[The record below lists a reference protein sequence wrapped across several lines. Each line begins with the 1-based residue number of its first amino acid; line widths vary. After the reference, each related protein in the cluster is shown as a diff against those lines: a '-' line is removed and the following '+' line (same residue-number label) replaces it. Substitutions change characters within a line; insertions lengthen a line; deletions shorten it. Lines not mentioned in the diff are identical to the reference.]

1 MKLIHFLKQ
10 IKNRMKMIK
19 VSDFI
24 ANYLAENEQTAKD
37 IFMVSGGGNMHIIDS
52 IGKENRLN
60 YVCNHHEQACAIAA
74 EGYARVSNK
83 TGIAVVTT
91 GPGGTNAITG
101 VLGAWTDSIP
111 VLIISGQVK
120 FITTIASQPELQLR
134 QLGDQEINIVDIV
147 NPITKYAEMV
157 VDKNKIKY
165 HLQKAIYLATSG
177 RPGPVWLDIPLDIQG
192 ALINESDLEEFIP
205 ESMPAYDTQISQ
217 VVDALNKAERPVII
231 AGNGITLSGANDDFL
246 ALVEKLNIP
255 VIATFA
261 RYDILKENNPYYFG
275 RSGTVGHRAG
285 NFVVQNSDLVIAI
298 GARLNIRAISY
309 NWEYFARA
317 AKVIAVDVDNNE
329 LNKHTLKID
338 IKIHADAKKFINELR
353 GASVSKDYQQWLER
367 CNKYKLQYPTLVES
381 RRQVVDYIDSYYFF
395 NLLSNL
401 APAETVYVFGNGTA
415 CVSSYQCLK
424 VYGKQ
429 KVLVNSGTASMG
441 YDLPAAIG
449 ACYAHNKKDIICVTG
464 DGSLQMNIQE
474 LQTIIHYQL
483 PIKLFV
489 LNNDGYISIRNTQ
502 NNIFAGHLVGAD
514 KTSGVSCPDTIK
526 IAQAY
531 GLTTFRIESSTNLA
545 DQLQNILN
553 HKGSLVCEIMLNP
566 SEKMEPKLSSE
577 LKPDGKMISKPL
589 EDMYPFLEREEFFA
603 QMIIEPVNE

>member
-1 MKLIHFLKQ
+1 
-10 IKNRMKMIK
+10 MIK

-24 ANYLAENEQTAKD
+24 ANYLAESEQTAKD
-37 IFMVSGGGNMHIIDS
+37 IFLVSGGGNMHIIDS
-52 IGKENRLN
+52 IGKEKRLN

-83 TGIAVVTT
+83 IGIAVVTT

-120 FITTIASQPELQLR
+120 FITTIGSQPELQLR

-147 NPITKYAEMV
+147 KPVTKYAEMV
-157 VDKNKIKY
+157 IDKNKIKY
-165 HLQKAIYLATSG
+165 HLQKAIHLAKSG

-192 ALINESDLEEFIP
+192 ALIDENDLESFIP
-205 ESMPAYDTQISQ
+205 DSTPNYDNKIAQ
-217 VVDALNKAERPVII
+217 VIQALNKAERPVII
-231 AGNGITLSGANDDFL
+231 AGNGITLSDANDDFL
-246 ALVEKLNIP
+246 ALVEKLKIP

-261 RYDILKENNPYYFG
+261 RYDILKEDNPYYFG
-275 RSGTVGHRAG
+275 RFGTVGHRAS
-285 NFVVQNSDLVIAI
+285 NFVVQNSDLIIAL

-317 AKVIAVDVDNNE
+317 AKIIAVDIDNNE
-329 LNKHTLKID
+329 LNKHTLKTH
-338 IKIHADAKKFINELR
+338 IKIHTDAKKFINEL
-353 GASVSKDYQQWLER
+353 ASTSFYKSYQQWLEQ
-367 CNKYKLQYPTLVES
+367 CNKYKVQYPTLVES
-381 RRQVVDYIDSYYFF
+381 RKQVVDYINSYYFF
-395 NLLSNL
+395 DLLSNL
-401 APAETVYVFGNGTA
+401 VPENSVYVFGNGTA

-424 VYGKQ
+424 VYGTQ
-429 KVLVNSGTASMG
+429 KVLINSGTASMG

-531 GLTTFRIESSTNLA
+531 GFTTFKIASQANLA
-545 DQLQNILN
+545 ENLQIILN
-553 HKGSLVCEIMLNP
+553 HQGACVCEIMLNP
-566 SEKMEPKLSSE
+566 NEKMEPKLSSE
-577 LKPDGKMISKPL
+577 LKPDGKMVSKPL
-589 EDMYPFLEREEFFA
+589 EDMYPFLDREEFFS
-603 QMIIEPVNE
+603 QMIIEPIKE